1 MPNLYVLRTTL
12 STSVSIIYDL
22 NINYQD
28 EAHTS
33 IETITTAAQATAR
46 ALHASAIANA
56 TAEWK
61 ESPTADDHTATYV
74 GRKKIAELE
83 EVKVGRG
90 NT

>member
-1 MPNLYVLRTTL
+1 MV
-12 STSVSIIYDL
+12 
-22 NINYQD
+22 NYQD

-61 ESPTADDHTATYV
+61 ESPTADDHASTYV

-83 EVKVGRG
+83 EVKVGL
-90 NT
+90 TQLSQFCKSKCVLHSISF

>member
-1 MPNLYVLRTTL
+1 MTV
-12 STSVSIIYDL
+12 
-22 NINYQD
+22 NYQD

-61 ESPTADDHTATYV
+61 ESPTADDHTTTYV
-74 GRKKIAELE
+74 GRLRIAQLE
-83 EVKVGRG
+83 DVKVGHEQFS
-90 NT
+90 

>member
-1 MPNLYVLRTTL
+1 MTV
-12 STSVSIIYDL
+12 
-22 NINYQD
+22 NYQD

-61 ESPTADDHTATYV
+61 ESPTADDHAATYV
-74 GRKKIAELE
+74 GRMKIAELE
-83 EVKVGRG
+83 EVKVGRD
-90 NT
+90 NTQLSCVNITSWIPIIPIT